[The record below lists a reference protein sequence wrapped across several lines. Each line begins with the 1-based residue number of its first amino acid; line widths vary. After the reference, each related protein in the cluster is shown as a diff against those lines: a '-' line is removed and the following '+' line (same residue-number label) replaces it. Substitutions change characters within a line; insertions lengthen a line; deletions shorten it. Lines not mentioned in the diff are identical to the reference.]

1 MPPTDRIMASISVR
15 SKRFEMDFSVNPD
28 HETIK
33 NSVQALMRTFPDQY
47 WLEKDELHQYPSEFY
62 DAFAAAG
69 FVGIAIPEEYGG
81 SGLGIAEAG
90 LVLREV
96 CASGAGLNGASAVHL
111 SIFGI
116 NPVIKH
122 GSPEMRR
129 KYLPRVVSGELNIC
143 FGVTEPDAG
152 SDTTKITTRA
162 VRQGDIY
169 TINGRKTWLTKAA
182 ECQKVLLLTRT
193 TPLEECARRTDGM
206 TLFLADLDP
215 AAVTIK
221 PIRKLGRNAVASN
234 DVFFD
239 NLKVSVEDRVG
250 EEGKGFHYLLDGLN
264 PERIL
269 VSFEAIGV
277 GQAALSR
284 AVQYAGERKVFGRAI
299 GQNQG
304 IQFPL
309 ADSYARLAAA
319 ELVAYQA
326 AWLYDNGHPCG
337 TEAGTAKYLA
347 GEAGFQAADRAI
359 QTHGGFGYAAE
370 FHVERLFREAR
381 LMRIAPISE
390 NLILAQIAER
400 VFGLPRS
407 Y

>member
-1 MPPTDRIMASISVR
+1 
-15 SKRFEMDFSVNPD
+15 MDFSVNSD
-28 HETIK
+28 HDAIRDT
-33 NSVQALMRTFPDQY
+33 VRALMRRFPDKY
-47 WLEKDELHQYPSEFY
+47 WLDADEHHRYPTEFY
-62 DAFAAAG
+62 EAFAEAG
-69 FVGIAIPEEYGG
+69 LLGIAIPEAYGG

-111 SIFGI
+111 SMFGI
-116 NPVIKH
+116 NPVVKH
-122 GSPEMRR
+122 GSDAMRQ
-129 KYLPRVVSGELNIC
+129 KYIPKVVSGELNVC

-152 SDTTKITTRA
+152 TETAKITTRA
-162 VRQGDIY
+162 VRQGDKYI
-169 TINGRKTWLTKAA
+169 INGRKTWLTKAGQ
-182 ECQKVLLLTRT
+182 CQKVLLLTRT
-193 TPLEECARRTDGM
+193 TPLQDSVKRTDGM

-221 PIRKLGRNAVASN
+221 PIRKLGRHAVASN

-239 NLKVSVEDRVG
+239 NLEVSVEDRIG
-250 EEGKGFHYLLDGLN
+250 EEGKGFSYLLDGLN

-269 VSFEAIGV
+269 VAFEAIGV
-277 GQAALSR
+277 GEAALAR
-284 AVQYAGERKVFGRAI
+284 AVQYAGERRVFDRAI

-309 ADSYARLAAA
+309 ADSYTRLAAA
-319 ELVAYQA
+319 ELMAQKA
-326 AWLYDNGHPCG
+326 AWLYDNGQRCG
-337 TEAGTAKYLA
+337 DEAGMAKFLA
-347 GEAGFQAADRAI
+347 GEAGFQAADRAV
-359 QTHGGFGYAAE
+359 QTHGGYGYAAE

-400 VFGLPRS
+400 VLGLPRS

>member
-1 MPPTDRIMASISVR
+1 
-15 SKRFEMDFSVNPD
+15 MDFSVSSD
-28 HETIK
+28 HDAIRDT
-33 NSVQALMRTFPDQY
+33 VRALMRAFPDKY
-47 WLEKDELHQYPSEFY
+47 WLEADEHHRYPTEFY
-62 DAFAAAG
+62 DAFAEAG
-69 FVGIAIPEEYGG
+69 LLGIAIPEAYGG

-90 LVLREV
+90 LILREV

-116 NPVIKH
+116 NPVVKH
-122 GSPEMRR
+122 GSEAMRQ
-129 KYLPRVVSGELNIC
+129 KYIPKVVSGELNVC

-152 SDTTKITTRA
+152 TETAKITTRA
-162 VRQGDIY
+162 VRQGDRYI
-169 TINGRKTWLTKAA
+169 INGRKTWLTKAA
-182 ECQKVLLLTRT
+182 QCQKVLLLTRT
-193 TPLEECARRTDGM
+193 TPLQDCAKRTDGM

-221 PIRKLGRNAVASN
+221 PIRKL
-234 DVFFD
+234 
-239 NLKVSVEDRVG
+239 EDRVG
-250 EEGKGFHYLLDGLN
+250 EEGKGFSYLLDGLN

-269 VSFEAIGV
+269 VAFEAIGV
-277 GQAALSR
+277 GQAALGR
-284 AVQYAGERKVFGRAI
+284 AVQYAGERKVFDRFI

-319 ELVAYQA
+319 ELMAQKA
-326 AWLYDNGHPCG
+326 AWLYDNGQRCG
-337 TEAGTAKYLA
+337 DEAGMAKFLA
-347 GEAGFQAADRAI
+347 GEAGFQAADRAV
-359 QTHGGFGYAAE
+359 QTHGGYGYAAE

-390 NLILAQIAER
+390 NLILAQIGER
-400 VFGLPRS
+400 VLGLPRS

>member
-1 MPPTDRIMASISVR
+1 
-15 SKRFEMDFSVNPD
+15 MDFSVNSD
-28 HETIK
+28 HEAIQDT
-33 NSVQALMRTFPDQY
+33 VRALMRTFPDQY
-47 WLEKDELHQYPSEFY
+47 WLDKDEHHEYPTEFY

-69 FVGIAIPEEYGG
+69 LIGIAIPEAYGG

-96 CASGAGLNGASAVHL
+96 CASGAGLNGASSVHL
-111 SIFGI
+111 SMFGI
-116 NPVIKH
+116 NPVVKH
-122 GSPEMRR
+122 GSDAMRE
-129 KYLPRVVSGELNIC
+129 KYIPRVVSGELNVC

-152 SDTTKITTRA
+152 TETPKITTRA
-162 VRQGDIY
+162 VRQGDTYI
-169 TINGRKTWLTKAA
+169 INGRKTWLTKAA
-182 ECQKVLLLTRT
+182 ESQKVLLLTRT
-193 TPLEECARRTDGM
+193 TPLQECAKRTDGM

-215 AAVTIK
+215 KAVTIK
-221 PIRKLGRNAVASN
+221 PIRKLGRHAVASN

-239 NLKVSVEDRVG
+239 NLEVPIEDRVG
-250 EEGKGFHYLLDGLN
+250 EEGKGFYYLLDGLN

-269 VSFEAIGV
+269 VAFEAIGV
-277 GQAALSR
+277 GRAALTR
-284 AVQYAGERKVFGRAI
+284 AVQYAGERKVFGRPI

-319 ELVAYQA
+319 ELMAQNA
-326 AWLYDNGHPCG
+326 AWLYDNGHRCG
-337 TEAGTAKYLA
+337 DEAGMAKFLA
-347 GEAGFQAADRAI
+347 GEAGFQAADRAV
-359 QTHGGFGYAAE
+359 QSHGGYGYAAE

-400 VFGLPRS
+400 VLGLPRS